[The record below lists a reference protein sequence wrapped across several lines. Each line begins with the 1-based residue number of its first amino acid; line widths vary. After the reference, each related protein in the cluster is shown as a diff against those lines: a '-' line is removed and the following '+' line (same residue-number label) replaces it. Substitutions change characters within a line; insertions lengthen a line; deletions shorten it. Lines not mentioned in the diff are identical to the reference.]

1 MQHVQLGSAAIVL
14 LALAGTMVIYER
26 ARQNAKRPLFD
37 GREIVT
43 LYWVGYLTFFVLGL
57 TCAVAAIVR

>member
-1 MQHVQLGSAAIVL
+1 MEHVQLGSAAIVL

-57 TCAVAAIVR
+57 TCAVGAIVR